1 MGVTFAKRLRKVDQ
15 KCPNSG
21 SPWKAAPQWSLHT
34 LQELN
39 VDMENPPIVYPR
51 FRKTQ
56 FTAIDIAM
64 GWELTRFQIPFNH
77 YPPPIDSQGDPLLRN
92 RWHFAVL
99 RTPTG
104 GVPGDLGTAVGW
116 DLGTWGTQVP
126 QVPEKKIDHSK
137 HKSRDIES
145 LLNRCDLFQV
155 MWKFN
160 SIQINHHSKYCHWR
174 ENATPLMKNIT
185 IQSWSSISPWNKIC
199 VNVGNSPE
207 TSWKPWMSMVKS
219 F

>member
-77 YPPPIDSQGDPLLRN
+77 YPPQSILRVTRYFATGDTSQFSGLQQ
-92 RWHFAVL
+92 VEY
-99 RTPTG
+99 
-104 GVPGDLGTAVGW
+104 
-116 DLGTWGTQVP
+116 LGTWGRQWDGTLGPEVP
-126 QVPEKKIDHSK
+126 RCPRCLKK
-137 HKSRDIES
+137 KS
-145 LLNRCDLFQV
+145 
-155 MWKFN
+155 
-160 SIQINHHSKYCHWR
+160 
-174 ENATPLMKNIT
+174 T
-185 IQSWSSISPWNKIC
+185 IQSTNQGILNHYWIAVIYFRWCENLIAFK
-199 VNVGNSPE
+199 
-207 TSWKPWMSMVKS
+207 
-219 F
+219 